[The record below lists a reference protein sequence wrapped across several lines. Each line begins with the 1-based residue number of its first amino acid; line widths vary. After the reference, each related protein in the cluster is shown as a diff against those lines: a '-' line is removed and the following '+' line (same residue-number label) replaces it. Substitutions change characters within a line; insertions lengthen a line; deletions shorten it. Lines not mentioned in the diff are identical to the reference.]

1 LPAQSPRVIAHD
13 YQMPYTWQSTIGAQG
28 QFAEVWGVEG
38 DYTYWKGYN
47 FARQRDPNLFF
58 NPATG
63 YSLNPTTAGR
73 PDPAYGVIQW
83 LESNGKADYG
93 AVSMALNRRYRNNW
107 QASVSYTLLLFMN
120 DNTTNFQYQ
129 GDNPFN
135 PDAEWARSTE
145 FQRHT
150 LRLNGIWRLKYDF
163 SVSGAYLYGS
173 GNYYQTNFAANPF
186 GHGGVTRYV
195 TVPTPVSADVADR
208 FDGPTSFSAGD
219 VIPRNALLGLPL
231 HRVDLRLSKD
241 LNLPRGVKVTG
252 IAEVF
257 NLFNHE
263 NYGAYNG
270 QVNSTTFGAPR
281 QNLLNA
287 YQPRVM
293 QLAFRV
299 GF

>member
-1 LPAQSPRVIAHD
+1 
-13 YQMPYTWQSTIGAQG
+13 
-28 QFAEVWGVEG
+28 
-38 DYTYWKGYN
+38 
-47 FARQRDPNLFF
+47 
-58 NPATG
+58 
-63 YSLNPTTAGR
+63 
-73 PDPAYGVIQW
+73 
-83 LESNGKADYG
+83 
-93 AVSMALNRRYRNNW
+93 
-107 QASVSYTLLLFMN
+107 MN